1 LIDAPACF
9 PGEFVLMSGDPS
21 PMAGIVPAEVAVT
34 VKDVSYNPATPNL
47 SNRVLLSEE
56 KSPSAPVNELTSRG
70 GGDGHEKGGS
80 ILQRIKTFFYNDYYV
95 PRDAIRGEITAGLV
109 VGLAVVPEAIAF
121 ALVVGIKPQWGVDTT
136 LMTTFVVGVFGGRPG
151 LCNGASGAVAVV
163 IKDIVEQEGVEYMGY
178 TVILAGLICIAFGLL
193 RLSRFMILISSSV
206 MVGFVNALAII
217 IGCAQVKAFKRD
229 IDLSGT
235 KLSTRSLS
243 TSRRLLASY
252 DVFVD
257 GEPWVEPAIAGWML
271 LEVVVCMLTMA
282 LLPLIKNPKLRW
294 IHWIPSSVVGIL
306 LATFVEH
313 VIVRPAGYST
323 RTIGDLGRMTGEL
336 PTSLWNRGYEIP
348 PLNSDTL
355 TKITPT
361 AGTLA
366 AVALIEQMMTLTLV
380 DQMTKTK
387 GAASREAVGL
397 GLGNIAAGLIG
408 GMGGN
413 AMIGQS
419 VISIKTGGWRRLS
432 NLTTGFMVLLISAAA
447 FKLVNLIPSAGFVG
461 MMWMICYYTFEWNT
475 FRLILHAVLPQGVR
489 ESSGRH
495 HKIARA
501 DVAVIVVVTIVTLFQ
516 DLAIAVACGILLNLA
531 AFAVKSSDGV
541 RLQGKRVYREGGK
554 FVGGSAR
561 SIPEDLAEGSSVGGS
576 VAPNGSSGEDVE
588 AAAARREKAASGG
601 MVAVYEIEGPLFF
614 ASVRT
619 FHSLFDVAGDPPDV
633 EIHCAAMNI
642 MDYSATEAIVKLAGE
657 YAEAG
662 KRLHLKYLR
671 EEHHR
676 FLKKGRGMLDSLA
689 SWETTAVVNQQEEN
703 LEDMRAETAGEILS
717 MRAPDRA

>member
-1 LIDAPACF
+1 
-9 PGEFVLMSGDPS
+9 
-21 PMAGIVPAEVAVT
+21 
-34 VKDVSYNPATPNL
+34 
-47 SNRVLLSEE
+47 
-56 KSPSAPVNELTSRG
+56 
-70 GGDGHEKGGS
+70 
-80 ILQRIKTFFYNDYYV
+80 
-95 PRDAIRGEITAGLV
+95 
-109 VGLAVVPEAIAF
+109 
-121 ALVVGIKPQWGVDTT
+121 
-136 LMTTFVVGVFGGRPG
+136 MTTFVVGVFGGRPG

-178 TVILAGLICIAFGLL
+178 TVILAGLFCIGFGVL
-193 RLSRFMILISSSV
+193 RLSRFMMLISSSV

-229 IDLSGT
+229 IDLSGSA
-235 KLSTRSLS
+235 KVTRSLGGG
-243 TSRRLLASY
+243 RRLLASY

-257 GEPWVEPAIAGWML
+257 GEPWVDPEIAGWML
-271 LEVVVCMLTMA
+271 LEVGVCMLTMII
-282 LLPLIKNPKLRW
+282 LPLIKNPKLRFV
-294 IHWIPSSVVGIL
+294 HWIPSSVVGIL

-336 PTSLWNRGYEIP
+336 PRSLWDRGYEIP
-348 PLNSDTL
+348 PVNMDTL
-355 TKITPT
+355 TKILPT

-419 VISIKTGGWRRLS
+419 VISIKTGGFRRLS
-432 NLTTGFMVLLISAAA
+432 NLTTGVMVLLISAAA
-447 FKLVNLIPSAGFVG
+447 FKLVNLIPAAGFVG

-475 FRLILHAVLPQGVR
+475 FRLILHAILPENVR
-489 ESSGRH
+489 ELSGRH

-501 DVAVIVVVTIVTLFQ
+501 DVLVIVIVTVVTLFQ

-531 AFAVKSSDGV
+531 AFAVKSSSGV
-541 RLQGKRVYREGGK
+541 RLQAKRVYREGKINGGSQISIPDGPPDSAEGASAAG
-554 FVGGSAR
+554 GGSA
-561 SIPEDLAEGSSVGGS
+561 EDL
-576 VAPNGSSGEDVE
+576 D
-588 AAAARREKAASGG
+588 AAATKPLRPTAGK
-601 MVAVYEIEGPLFF
+601 VAVYEIEGPLFF

-619 FHSLFDVAGDPPDV
+619 FQELFDVAGDPDDV

-657 YAEAG
+657 YADAG
-662 KRLHLKYLR
+662 KRLHLKFLK

-689 SWETTAVVNQQEEN
+689 SWETTHVVSDQEES
-703 LEDMRAETAGEILS
+703 LEDMRRDTAGEILA